1 MMTVAQLI
9 EALKKYPEHYN
20 VTIARF
26 DSQYVEDVSL
36 GRDGSQAVVV
46 IEHRKV

>member
-9 EALKKYPEHYN
+9 EALKKYPDHYN

-26 DSQYVEDVSL
+26 DSQYVEDVML
-36 GRDGSQAVVV
+36 GRDGSQAVVKKKKK
-46 IEHRKV
+46 KV